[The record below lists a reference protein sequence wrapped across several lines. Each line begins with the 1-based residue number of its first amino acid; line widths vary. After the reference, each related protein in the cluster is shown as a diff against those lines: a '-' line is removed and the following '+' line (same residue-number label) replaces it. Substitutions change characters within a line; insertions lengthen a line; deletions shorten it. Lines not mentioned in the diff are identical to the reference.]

1 MIPLK
6 IRNGFVT
13 NSSSSSFIIG
23 KANDNTVTI
32 DSVYQEIKE
41 FYKQY
46 YKSCSE
52 MYDYVEKNY
61 SEVLFGITDING
73 RKSLHLQEG
82 YSYTCA
88 DNIDKQL
95 EAMFGTTW
103 YDDLPSPEELSWT
116 DCETYAEYEQFW
128 IQRMQE
134 IGVHAPFYIR
144 DFSCNDPYIPLDF
157 STQMREC
164 SGDNGNGIES
174 DILAWYFPWIENIK
188 YDCDSCPDNE
198 YCYKEECQETKQQFM
213 GKEIPRDQACL
224 YILGKI
230 CICSECGYIPDFIV
244 KKLSEMSEYSC
255 NHMG

>member
-1 MIPLK
+1 MK

-32 DSVYQEIKE
+32 DSVYQEVKE
-41 FYKQY
+41 LYKQY

-52 MYDYVEKNY
+52 MYDYVEKY
-61 SEVLFGITDING
+61 YPAVFEVVSTLGGKTIHQQNGYDWRCTDSIN
-73 RKSLHLQEG
+73 
-82 YSYTCA
+82 
-88 DNIDKQL
+88 KQL
-95 EAMFGTTW
+95 KAMFGTTW
-103 YDDLPSPEELSWT
+103 YDDLPSLEELSWT
-116 DCETYAEYEQFW
+116 VCETYTDYEQFW
-128 IQRMQE
+128 IQRMQKRG
-134 IGVHAPFYIR
+134 IHAPFYIR
-144 DFSCNDPYIPLDF
+144 DFSSCSSYIPLAF
-157 STQMREC
+157 GSKRIEC
-164 SGDNGNGIES
+164 AGEDGNGIES

-230 CICSECGYIPDFIV
+230 CVCSECGYMPDYVVERLEKI
-244 KKLSEMSEYSC
+244 SEYSC

>member
-1 MIPLK
+1 MK

-32 DSVYQEIKE
+32 DSVYKE
-41 FYKQY
+41 VRKLYKQY

-52 MYDYVEKNY
+52 MYDYVEKYYPAVFEIVNTNRGK
-61 SEVLFGITDING
+61 SIHQQNG
-73 RKSLHLQEG
+73 YDWRC
-82 YSYTCA
+82 T
-88 DNIDKQL
+88 DNINKQL

-116 DCETYAEYEQFW
+116 ECESYEEYKQFW
-128 IQRMQE
+128 IQKMQQS
-134 IGVHAPFYIR
+134 GMNKCAPFYIR
-144 DFSCNDPYIPLDF
+144 DFSSNDPYIPLDF
-157 STQMREC
+157 STGITEC
-164 SGDNGNGIES
+164 TGDNGNGIES

-198 YCYKEECQETKQQFM
+198 YCYKGECQETKQQFM

-230 CICSECGYIPDFIV
+230 CVCSECGYIPDFVV

>member
-52 MYDYVEKNY
+52 MYSYVETY
-61 SEVLFGITDING
+61 YPAVFEVVSTLEGKTIHRQNGYDWRCTD
-73 RKSLHLQEG
+73 S
-82 YSYTCA
+82 
-88 DNIDKQL
+88 IDKQL
-95 EAMFGTTW
+95 KAMFGTTW
-103 YDDLPSPEELSWT
+103 YDDLPSLEELSWT
-116 DCETYAEYEQFW
+116 VCETYTDYEQFW

-134 IGVHAPFYIR
+134 RGIHAPFYIR
-144 DFSCNDPYIPLDF
+144 DFSSNDPYIPLDF
-157 STQMREC
+157 STGITEC
-164 SGDNGNGIES
+164 IGDEGNGIES

>member
-6 IRNGFVT
+6 IRKGFVT

-32 DSVYQEIKE
+32 DSVYQEVKE
-41 FYKQY
+41 LYKQF

-52 MYDYVEKNY
+52 MYDYAEKY
-61 SEVLFGITDING
+61 YPDVFEVVIEKRGKYLHSKKTWDCTKIADAQL
-73 RKSLHLQEG
+73 RK
-82 YSYTCA
+82 
-88 DNIDKQL
+88 
-95 EAMFGTTW
+95 MFGLDH
-103 YDDLPSPEELSWT
+103 YEELPEVIGWL
-116 DCETYAEYEQFW
+116 DCETYADYQKFW
-128 IQRMQE
+128 IEKME
-134 IGVHAPFYIR
+134 TAGEHAPFYIR
-144 DFSCNDPYIPLDF
+144 DFSSNDPYIPLDS
-157 STQMREC
+157 STGITEC
-164 SGDNGNGIES
+164 IGDEGNGVES

-230 CICSECGYIPDFIV
+230 CICSECGYLPNYVVERLEGI
-244 KKLSEMSEYSC
+244 SEYSC